1 MTKPTKLSKPTKAAK
16 AGETITL
23 SLVGDTSSGATSID
37 DAPTSRALDDAPAVA
52 LVPTISRKELIE
64 RVTADGTIKKKDAR
78 EVADATLR
86 VLAEALK
93 AGEELNL
100 PHIGKVRVNRS
111 KDSEKATILVVRMRI
126 PKVDTV
132 VSVAEPLAD
141 DSE

>member
-1 MTKPTKLSKPTKAAK
+1 MTKRTKAAK

-23 SLVGDTSSGATSID
+23 SVVGGPDTSAVTDSKGAG
-37 DAPTSRALDDAPAVA
+37 DAPAVA
-52 LVPTISRKELIE
+52 LVPTVSRKELIE

-78 EVADATLR
+78 EAIDATLR

-100 PHIGKVRVNRS
+100 PHLGKARVNRT

-126 PKVDTV
+126 PKMDTV
-132 VSVAEPLAD
+132 ISMAEPLAD
-141 DSE
+141 DSD